1 MLLITVGIVI
11 LIGSAVAAYFVWM
24 SSIQKE
30 EAAEVAPVATQQEPK
45 TEFINACKVI
55 TKSDAESL
63 FGVKFKDG
71 KPENTTGA
79 IVKSCKYE
87 EVTDETVPA
96 LLKATNLRVQV
107 DTYEDSD
114 RAKVGLDTTRK
125 LDKIEGKVFF
135 VATDAP
141 GVGDQAFF
149 FQGQAPL
156 TIKTEEYLYVRKANR
171 VYHFVAVRI
180 DGIDHAK
187 AKVALAELAKKS
199 VR

>member
-1 MLLITVGIVI
+1 VI
-11 LIGSAVAAYFVWM
+11 AAYFVVM
-24 SSIQKE
+24 ANLKE
-30 EAAEVAPVATQQEPK
+30 EPEESAPTVVQKPK

-55 TKSDAESL
+55 VKTDAEAA

-71 KPENTTGA
+71 NPENTTGA

-87 EVTDETVPA
+87 EATDGSVPA
-96 LLKATNLRVQV
+96 LIKATNLRVQV
-107 DTYEDSD
+107 DTYETIDS
-114 RAKVGLDTTRK
+114 AKLGIDTTRK
-125 LDKIEGKVFF
+125 LDTIDGKVFF

-141 GVGDQAFF
+141 DVGDQAFF

-156 TIKTEEYLYVRKANR
+156 TIKTEEYLYVRKGSR

-187 AKVALAELAKKS
+187 AKIALAELAKKS
-199 VR
+199 VK